1 MDAPDHITSVNLQQT
16 LGYWFTA
23 RGSREFPERADI
35 DPTDIPRL
43 LPHVVLTDVFHDPLR
58 FRYRLIGTA
67 VTAMAGR
74 DATGRWLDEELYG
87 ENLDRMLWAYRK
99 CVDDRAPV
107 AVREQIQFADRDWI
121 VIEAVLL
128 PLGSQGGRIDVIL
141 SAVDTIDP
149 SVERPPQGTRLLL
162 DTSSMGG
169 SPASRG

>member
-1 MDAPDHITSVNLQQT
+1 MDAPDRITSVNLQQA
-16 LGYWFTA
+16 LDYWMAA

-35 DPTDIPRL
+35 DPVDIPRL
-43 LPHVVLTDVFHDPLR
+43 LSHIVLTDVFHDPLR

-74 DATGRWLDEELYG
+74 DATGKWLDEELYG

-99 CVDDRAPV
+99 CVGDQAPV

-128 PLGSQGGRIDVIL
+128 PLGSPGGPVDVIL

-149 SVERPPQGTRLLL
+149 SVARPPQGTRLVL
-162 DTSSMGG
+162 DTRSMGG
-169 SPASRG
+169 APASHG